1 MDIRKNEPS
10 ITVDKIYYNF
20 PDLNNETYANLMQ
33 VDVEDFLRED
43 IKTWPIRE
51 CVHRVE
57 VGETFDFDGV
67 KIRVLRVFEPSILA
81 DFVNN
86 SSTVYRI
93 EGEKRSILILGDLGI
108 EGGDDTISKCPLELL
123 QADYTQMAHHGHDG
137 VTKEFYDYIKPKRCI
152 WTAPD
157 WLWDNDQGKG
167 FDTAGFQTVRTREW
181 MEALGVTEH
190 LIEKDGTQKIEI

>member
-1 MDIRKNEPS
+1 MK
-10 ITVDKIYYNF
+10 K
-20 PDLNNETYANLMQ
+20 
-33 VDVEDFLRED
+33 
-43 IKTWPIRE
+43 
-51 CVHRVE
+51 
-57 VGETFDFDGV
+57 
-67 KIRVLRVFEPSILA
+67 
-81 DFVNN
+81 
-86 SSTVYRI
+86 
-93 EGEKRSILILGDLGI
+93 SILILGDLGV

-123 QADYTQMAHHGHDG
+123 QADYTQMAHHGQDG

-190 LIEKDGTQKIEI
+190 LIEKDGIQKIEI